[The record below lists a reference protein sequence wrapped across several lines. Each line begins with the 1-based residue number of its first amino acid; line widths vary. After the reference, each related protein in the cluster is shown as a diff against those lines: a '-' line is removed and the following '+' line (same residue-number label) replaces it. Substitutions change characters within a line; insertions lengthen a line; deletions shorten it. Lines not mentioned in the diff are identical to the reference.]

1 MKNVLILG
9 AGRVAKP
16 MVEYLTRFPEI
27 KVIVASRHV
36 DHVKGWFPPNSHHE
50 VIQHDFTHDG
60 ESESIVQ
67 KGDVIVSLLPYTLH
81 LKFAREAIKLGK
93 HLVTTSYVSPDM
105 KALDAEAKAKGVLLL
120 NEIGLDPGI
129 DHMSAKKIIDD
140 AHEQGGKI
148 EAFKSYCGGIP
159 APEANDNPLGYKFSW
174 SPRGVLMAGRNA
186 ARYLKEGKIVEIPGG
201 ELFKHHWPIQ
211 IDSLQLETYTNRDC
225 LGYIEL
231 YQIPEVRTLFR
242 GTLRY
247 PGWSD
252 FMQGI
257 ADLGLL
263 KEDRL
268 DGVKGKPYVEI
279 FAQILNTTPAE
290 LKTVIRNR
298 VSNHTDDL
306 IAKLEWLGLFDQQQ
320 TFPEP
325 TTTPIDFLTHLM
337 LEKMQYKPGERDLV
351 VLYHDFLI
359 AYPDR
364 KERVTSTLIEYGI
377 PNGDSA
383 MARTVSLPAA
393 IAVRLLLEGKIKVT
407 GVHIPVIREIYEPV
421 LAELEQLGIRSVE
434 NSEPVTE

>member
-1 MKNVLILG
+1 MKKVLILG

-16 MVEYLTRFPEI
+16 MVAYLTRFPDI

-36 DHVKGWFPPNSHHE
+36 DHVKEWFPPNSHHE

-60 ESESIVQ
+60 ESESIVS

-81 LKFAREAIKLGK
+81 LKFAREALKLGK
-93 HLVTTSYVSPDM
+93 HLVTTSYVSAEM
-105 KALDAEAKAKGVLLL
+105 KALDAEAKAKGILLL

-140 AHEQGGKI
+140 AHQNGGKI
-148 EAFKSYCGGIP
+148 VAFKSYCGGIP

-186 ARYLKEGKIVEIPGG
+186 ARYLKEGQIVEIPGG

-231 YQIPEVRTLFR
+231 YQIPEVQTLFR

-257 ADLGLL
+257 AELGLL
-263 KEDRL
+263 REDPL
-268 DGVKGKPYVEI
+268 KDVHNKSHVEI
-279 FAQILNTTPAE
+279 FAQILQTTPE
-290 LKTVIRNR
+290 KVKTAIRQR
-298 VSNHTDDL
+298 VSNHVEDL
-306 IAKLEWLGLFDQQQ
+306 MAKLEWLGLFDEQQ

-325 TTTPIDFLTHLM
+325 QTTPIDFLTHLM
-337 LEKMQYKPGERDLV
+337 LEKMQYQPGERDLV
-351 VLYHDFLI
+351 VLFHDFLI
-359 AYPDR
+359 AYPNR
-364 KERVTSTLIEYGI
+364 KERVTSTLIAYGI
-377 PNGDSA
+377 PGGDSA

-393 IAVRLLLEGKIKVT
+393 IAVRLLLEGKISVS
-407 GVHIPVIREIYEPV
+407 GVHIPVIREIYQPV
-421 LAELEQLGIRSVE
+421 LQELEELGIRSVE
-434 NSEPVTE
+434 KSEILAE